1 MPAGQNKPYN
11 LTKMIYLIGVLV
23 VLFLLIVGL
32 YNSLVRRKNDVE
44 NAFASV
50 DVMLKKRYDLIPNL
64 VETVKSYMKHE
75 KSLLTKLTALRT
87 QAVSGEIGDDERV
100 DLENKITRGISGVMV
115 AVENYPDLKA
125 SQNFLQLQGAWNEA
139 EEQISASRRTFN
151 ATATTYNNKVET
163 FPSNIM
169 AGIMNYKRRTLFEI
183 PEVERQNVNAKN
195 LFES

>member
-1 MPAGQNKPYN
+1 
-11 LTKMIYLIGVLV
+11 MIYLIGVLV

>member
-1 MPAGQNKPYN
+1 
-11 LTKMIYLIGVLV
+11 MIYLIIVAVL
-23 VLFLLIVGL
+23 LLLIIIGL
-32 YNSLVRRKNDVE
+32 YNSLVRNKNDVE

-75 KSLLTKLTALRT
+75 KLLLNELTEMRT
-87 QAVSGEIGDDERV
+87 RAISGELPANRRV
-100 DLENKITRGISGVMV
+100 ELENKITKGIAGVMV

-125 SQNFLQLQGAWNEA
+125 SQNFLQLQAAWNEA
-139 EEQISASRRTFN
+139 EEQISAARRTFN
-151 ATATTYNNKVET
+151 AAVTAFNNKVET

-169 AGIMNYKRRTLFEI
+169 AGIMGYKRRILFEI
-183 PEVERQNVNAKN
+183 PDVERQNLSAKN

>member
-1 MPAGQNKPYN
+1 
-11 LTKMIYLIGVLV
+11 MIYAIVILV
-23 VLFLLIVGL
+23 ILLLLIIGL

-75 KSLLTKLTALRT
+75 KSLLNELTSLRT
-87 QAVSGEIGDDERV
+87 KAVTSNISDDERV
-100 DLENKITRGISGVMV
+100 ALENKITRGISGVMV

-139 EEQISASRRTFN
+139 EEQISAARRAFN
-151 ATATTYNNKVET
+151 AMVTVYNNKVET

-169 AGIMNYKRRTLFEI
+169 AGIMGYKRRTLFEI
-183 PEVERQNVNAKN
+183 PEMERQNVNAKN

>member
-1 MPAGQNKPYN
+1 
-11 LTKMIYLIGVLV
+11 MIYSIVIIVL
-23 VLFLLIVGL
+23 LLLLIVGL

-75 KSLLTKLTALRT
+75 KSLLTELTELRVR
-87 QAVSGEIGDDERV
+87 AISGEISNEERV
-100 DLENKITRGISGVMV
+100 NLENKITRGIAGVMV

-125 SQNFLQLQGAWNEA
+125 SQNFLQLQAAWNEA
-139 EEQISASRRTFN
+139 EEQISAARRSFN
-151 ATATTYNNKVET
+151 AAVTAFNNKVET
-163 FPSNIM
+163 IPSNIM
-169 AGIMNYKRRTLFEI
+169 AGIMGYKIRTLFEI
-183 PEVERQNVNAKN
+183 PEVERQNLNAKK

>member
-1 MPAGQNKPYN
+1 MVYAIVIVTI
-11 LTKMIYLIGVLV
+11 L
-23 VLFLLIVGL
+23 LLIIIGL

-75 KSLLTKLTALRT
+75 KSLLNELTSLRT
-87 QAVSGEIGDDERV
+87 KAITGKISDDERV
-100 DLENKITRGISGVMV
+100 ALENKITKGISGVMV

-125 SQNFLQLQGAWNEA
+125 SQNFLQLQAAWNEA
-139 EEQISASRRTFN
+139 EEQISAARRSFN
-151 ATATTYNNKVET
+151 AAVTSFNNKVET
-163 FPSNIM
+163 FPSSIM
-169 AGIMNYKRRTLFEI
+169 AGIMGYKRRTLFEI
-183 PEVERQNVNAKN
+183 PDTERQNINAKN

>member
-1 MPAGQNKPYN
+1 
-11 LTKMIYLIGVLV
+11 MIYVIGVLV

-64 VETVKSYMKHE
+64 VETVKNYMKHE
-75 KSLLTKLTALRT
+75 KSLLTELTALRA
-87 QAVSGEIGDDERV
+87 QAVSGEISDDERV
-100 DLENKITRGISGVMV
+100 ALENKITRGISGVMV

-139 EEQISASRRTFN
+139 EEQISASRRAFN
-151 ATATTYNNKVET
+151 AAATTYNNKVEI

-169 AGIMNYKRRTLFEI
+169 AGIMSYKRRTLFEI
-183 PEVERQNVNAKN
+183 PEVERQNVSAKN

>member
-1 MPAGQNKPYN
+1 
-11 LTKMIYLIGVLV
+11 MIYVIAIAVL
-23 VLFLLIVGL
+23 LLLTIIGL

-75 KSLLTKLTALRT
+75 KLLLNELTEMRTRAL
-87 QAVSGEIGDDERV
+87 SGNLPANRRV
-100 DLENKITRGISGVMV
+100 ELENKITRGIAGVMV

-125 SQNFLQLQGAWNEA
+125 SQNFLQLQAAWNEA
-139 EEQISASRRTFN
+139 EEQISAARRTFN
-151 ATATTYNNKVET
+151 ATVTAFNNKVET

-169 AGIMNYKRRTLFEI
+169 AGIMGYKRRALFEI
-183 PEVERQNVNAKN
+183 PEVERQNLSAKK
-195 LFES
+195 LFAS

>member
-1 MPAGQNKPYN
+1 
-11 LTKMIYLIGVLV
+11 MIYVIGALV

-64 VETVKSYMKHE
+64 VETVKNYMKHE
-75 KSLLTKLTALRT
+75 KSLLTELTSLRAK
-87 QAVSGEIGDDERV
+87 AVSGEISNDDRV
-100 DLENKITRGISGVMV
+100 DLENKITKGISGVMV

-139 EEQISASRRTFN
+139 EEQISASRRAFN
-151 ATATTYNNKVET
+151 AAVTTFNNKVET
-163 FPSNIM
+163 FPSNMMAAIM
-169 AGIMNYKRRTLFEI
+169 GYKRRRLFEI
-183 PEVERQNVNAKN
+183 PEAERQNVRAKN

>member
-1 MPAGQNKPYN
+1 
-11 LTKMIYLIGVLV
+11 MIYVIVIAVL
-23 VLFLLIVGL
+23 LLLLIIGL
-32 YNSLVRRKNDVE
+32 YNSLVRKKNDVE

-75 KSLLTKLTALRT
+75 KSLLTELTELRAK
-87 QAVSGEIGDDERV
+87 AVSGEMPNEERV
-100 DLENKITRGISGVMV
+100 ALENKITKGISGVMV

-125 SQNFLQLQGAWNEA
+125 SQNFLQLQAAWNEA
-139 EEQISASRRTFN
+139 EEQLSAARRSFN
-151 ATATTYNNKVET
+151 SAVTAFNNKVET

-169 AGIMNYKRRTLFEI
+169 AGLMGYKRRTLFEI
-183 PEVERQNVNAKN
+183 PELERENVSAKN

>member
-1 MPAGQNKPYN
+1 
-11 LTKMIYLIGVLV
+11 MIYLIGVLV

-64 VETVKSYMKHE
+64 VETVKNYMKHE
-75 KSLLTKLTALRT
+75 KSLLTELTALRA
-87 QAVSGEIGDDERV
+87 QAVSGEIGNDERV
-100 DLENKITRGISGVMV
+100 ALENKITKGISGVMV

-125 SQNFLQLQGAWNEA
+125 SKNFLQLQGAWNEA

-151 ATATTYNNKVET
+151 AVATAYNNKVET

-169 AGIMNYKRRTLFEI
+169 AGIMAYKRRTLFEI

>member
-1 MPAGQNKPYN
+1 
-11 LTKMIYLIGVLV
+11 MIYAIGFLV
-23 VLFLLIVGL
+23 VLFLLSIGL

-75 KSLLTKLTALRT
+75 KSLLTELTALRA
-87 QAVSGEIGDDERV
+87 QAISGEISDDERV
-100 DLENKITRGISGVMV
+100 ALENKISKGISGIMV

-125 SQNFLQLQGAWNEA
+125 SQNFLQLQAAWNEA
-139 EEQISASRRTFN
+139 EEQISASRRAFN
-151 ATATTYNNKVET
+151 AAVTTFNNKVET

-169 AGIMNYKRRTLFEI
+169 AGMMGYKRRTLFEI